1 MTKKRIWTC
10 VLLGISVM
18 LLYYVLRDVKYKD
31 FMKQTAKV
39 DLKMVGFAGICM
51 LLSAWFRSLR
61 WLMLF
66 SPLGYQIK
74 KSQAFSA
81 LLLSYPANLIIP
93 QSSFFVRAG
102 YLRKISGVP
111 FTECLG
117 TIIAEK
123 LMDGLVVFGLFFVFM
138 FSNFSFQV
146 SIFQN
151 YKLYLGIIFCGF
163 IIFKLASFF
172 FKTYLNDRWQSIM
185 TAIRNQLSNFKI
197 GLMTAKKVGNKTLFV
212 FYTLAIWLP
221 YFAIFYFLLKGS
233 VAGDFIDIKLP
244 VELAVMANIG
254 WIFPTQGGLG
264 SYHFFITQIMQS
276 RGFENLQAVFF
287 AFFSHL
293 FIISNDLL
301 LGLYVIL
308 FNRRTVFGFYNV
320 VQNV

>member
-10 VLLGISVM
+10 VLLGISV
-18 LLYYVLRDVKYKD
+18 LLMYYVLRDVKYKD
-31 FMKQTAKV
+31 FIKQTSKI
-39 DLKMVGFAGICM
+39 DLKMAGFAGICM
-51 LLSAWFRSLR
+51 LLSAWFRNLR

-151 YKLYLGIIFCGF
+151 YKFYLGIILFGF
-163 IIFKLASFF
+163 VVFKLASFF
-172 FKTYLNDRWQSIM
+172 FKTYLNVRWQSIM
-185 TAIRNQLSNFKI
+185 TAIKNQLSNFKI
-197 GLMTAKKVGNKTLFV
+197 GLMTAQKVDNKPLFV

-233 VAGDFIDIKLP
+233 VARDFIDIKLP
-244 VELAVMANIG
+244 IELAVMANIG

-264 SYHFFITQIMQS
+264 SYHFLITQIMQS
-276 RGFENLQAVFF
+276 HGFENLQAVFF
-287 AFFSHL
+287 AFFSHI

-308 FNRRTVFGFYNV
+308 FNYRTVFGFYNV